1 MTQLELEQ
9 VILGSV
15 IIDKD
20 AQIEFFNLVQTS
32 NVFTEEKHKIVC
44 NALKSL
50 YDQNKPIDI
59 VTIAEWVKKS
69 GHYKNMGGGKTLA
82 TISSKISSAIHFQI
96 HIRIL
101 LEAFVKRGVGSFAQ
115 ELLTSSIND
124 ADDIFERVSK
134 VQSGLENLINQVVIK
149 DEKSI
154 NETLGEIR
162 KKWGIENISGLAGM
176 ATGINALDAATGGL
190 VDTDLIVMGARPGQG
205 KTAFIMSLLQS
216 YCRRNIPVGMFSL
229 EMGQTQLVQRLL
241 SLESDV
247 FAYKIRNDK
256 YDNFDRQRLYEAASR
271 IEKWPL
277 HINDDAGMT
286 LRRLRTK
293 AHLWKKEH
301 GIRLLCVDYLQL
313 MSCDNK
319 KGNRESEI
327 SEISRGLK
335 ILAKDLNIP
344 IIALSQ
350 LSRAVESRPD
360 KMPQL
365 SDLRESGAIEQD
377 ADSIWFLMRPGY
389 YSQFRDSPTTEV
401 EGDQYPT
408 ENLCILSIA
417 KFRAGETKLLPLKWD
432 SNLMKFSDYERT
444 TI

>member
-1 MTQLELEQ
+1 MTQIELEQ

-15 IIDKD
+15 LIDKD
-20 AQIEFFNLVQTS
+20 AQIEFFALVH
-32 NVFTEEKHKIVC
+32 NCEMFTEEKHRIVC
-44 NALKSL
+44 QALKSL

-59 VTIAEWVKKS
+59 VTVAEWAKKA
-69 GHYKNMGGGKTLA
+69 GRYKNMEGGKTLA
-82 TISSKISSAIHFQI
+82 QLASKVSSASHFSI
-96 HIRIL
+96 HIRIF
-101 LEAFVKRGVGSFAQ
+101 LESFVKRSIGTFGQ
-115 ELLTSSIND
+115 QLISSSVND
-124 ADDIFERVSK
+124 VDDVFERVSK
-134 VQSGLENLINQVVIK
+134 VQTGLENIVNQVIIK

-154 NETLGEIR
+154 SETLREIR
-162 KKWGIENISGLAGM
+162 EKWEIENISGLAGI
-176 ATGINALDAATGGL
+176 ASGLNTLDAATGGF
-190 VDTDLIVMGARPGQG
+190 VDTDLIVVGARPGQG
-205 KTAFIMSLLQS
+205 KTALIMSLIQS
-216 YCRRNIPVGMFSL
+216 YCKRGLPVGMFSL
-229 EMGQTQLVQRLL
+229 EMGQVQLVQRLL

-256 YDNFDRQRLYEAASR
+256 YEPYDRQRLYDASAR
-271 IEKWPL
+271 IDKWPL
-277 HINDDAGMT
+277 HINDEAGMT
-286 LRRLRTK
+286 LRRLRTR

-301 GIRLLCVDYLQL
+301 GIKLLCVDYLQL
-313 MSCDNK
+313 MSSDTK
-319 KGNRESEI
+319 KFNRESEI

-389 YSQFRDSPTTEV
+389 YSQFRDSPTTNV
-401 EGDQYPT
+401 EGTEYPT
-408 ENLCILSIA
+408 DNLCILSIA

-432 SNLMKFSDYERT
+432 SNLMKFSDYET
-444 TI
+444 TTF